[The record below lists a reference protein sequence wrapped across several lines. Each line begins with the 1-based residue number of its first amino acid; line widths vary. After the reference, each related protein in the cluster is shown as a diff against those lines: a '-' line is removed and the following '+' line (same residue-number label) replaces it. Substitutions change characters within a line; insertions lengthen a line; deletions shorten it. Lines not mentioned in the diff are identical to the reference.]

1 MSVKKAPV
9 KDSEVE
15 RRGTAIYKQLRKKL
29 EAEHWGDVVVI
40 DIYSGDYEVAPD
52 DLTATLRMF
61 ERRPHAMTWGTR
73 IGIGWIY
80 QMSPRMTLEYYQAH
94 GYPHE

>member
-15 RRGTAIYKQLRKKL
+15 RRGKAIYKQLRKKL

-40 DIYSGDYEVAPD
+40 DIYSGDYEVASN
-52 DLTATLRMF
+52 DLAASMQMF
-61 ERRPHAMTWGTR
+61 QRRPNALTWGER
-73 IGIGWIY
+73 IGGGA
-80 QMSPRMTLEYYQAH
+80 LYYL
-94 GYPHE
+94 GEKISLVPPD